1 LKNASITDNHG
12 VDKPM
17 TTDLKALALQ
27 ALGVNLKVDR
37 RLNELS
43 TKPQKKVVKSTL
55 GLTVWNAVKLSD
67 LHPEDGAYFGLERE
81 PETSS
86 ERLKEFGRILSES
99 LDGEKKFNFRC
110 KPRELRELAIL
121 TRLLAPACWEVML
134 RDNDLRASPKTNMRK
149 TKADP

>member
-1 LKNASITDNHG
+1 
-12 VDKPM
+12 M

-55 GLTVWNAVKLSD
+55 GLTVWNAIKLSD

-99 LDGEKKFNFRC
+99 LDNEIIFNFRC
-110 KPRELRELAIL
+110 KSHELRELAIL
-121 TRLLAPACWEVML
+121 TLLLVPSYWEVML
-134 RDNDLRASPKTNMRK
+134 RDNNLRAIQKTNMRK
-149 TKADP
+149 QTPNLD